1 MAIDVGEA
9 AKIGAIGVAIGA
21 LGYYLISKSNINLGG
36 LMGPPP
42 MAPTPMAPPQTGSM
56 QVPTQMPGATTMY
69 ASYPAFG
76 YDINGDDQWN
86 NSEVW
91 DTRNRKYFSDN
102 ILFNKLPYIPLTT
115 EQDFDPQNL
124 PFSQAYDHNLDQD
137 SPRPR
142 FGTHALDREI
152 ADEFYPRRTPLP
164 FYF

>member
-9 AKIGAIGVAIGA
+9 MKIGA
-21 LGYYLISKSNINLGG
+21 LGVAVGALGFYLISKSNIQIG
-36 LMGPPP
+36 LPGA
-42 MAPTPMAPPQTGSM
+42 APAPMAPPATAGAP
-56 QVPTQMPGATTMY
+56 QVPMQMPGGATSMY
-69 ASYPAFG
+69 ASSYPAFG

-102 ILFNKLPYIPLTT
+102 ILFNKLPYIPLST

-124 PFSQAYDHNLDQD
+124 PFSQAYDHNIDQD

-152 ADEFYPRRTPLP
+152 ADEFYPRKTPLP
-164 FYF
+164 YYF